1 MTCRKY
7 SQYSKGIII
16 CLVYL
21 LLTLLPILCL
31 GLSGR
36 GFETGILNARR
47 LGLMINSLII
57 AFFTAAV
64 CLLVAVFASLRIHA
78 GFRSTRIRAGSNSPR
93 IHTGSQRWPLLRW
106 YFLLLAPVPPYI
118 YALSYMN
125 LLRFLGRIF
134 PEVLRYRM
142 TGIFPCVAVETF
154 VYLPFACAAALAA
167 LDQVDEK
174 EWSAALVFDSADH
187 VFFKV
192 ILPKQLPW
200 LLSIG
205 AVIFV
210 LSVMD
215 YSIPSLFQV
224 NVYSMEIFS
233 DYSAAGQSVHSLY
246 LSLPLMITAAAV
258 IILSFLPLKNIS
270 ETMKAN
276 AGIRPVYSPALRAAG
291 GAAVVLTL
299 LQILLPLISFIPYI
313 LKPDAEIVSA
323 LEELWNSCLSGLIA
337 VLLLTLPAAAMAL
350 LLASDDPFGKLC
362 KPIIWLTAV
371 LPLCVPGVLTGIGVL
386 KLFSSTP
393 LYVLRTGVFFPAVGL
408 AIRYLPFAALIQ
420 YGCYLRI
427 DRARIRAAAL
437 LQPRTG
443 SAFTRVLLPSMAP
456 GLIISGIVVFLLTL
470 GDVGTSLV
478 LMTAGR
484 EPMSVKIYNYLHYG
498 SSEKVT
504 YFCLMQMAV
513 CIAFMGAV
521 YFLLARPR
529 FTGSSGPEN

>member
-7 SQYSKGIII
+7 SRYSKGLII

-21 LLTLLPILCL
+21 LLTLLPVLCL
-31 GLSGR
+31 AFSGR
-36 GFETGILNARR
+36 GVETGILNARR
-47 LGLMINSLII
+47 LGLMVNSFVI

-64 CLLVAVFASLRIHA
+64 CLVIAVFASLRIHA
-78 GFRSTRIRAGSNSPR
+78 GFRKR
-93 IHTGSQRWPLLRW
+93 PLLRW

-142 TGIFPCVAVETF
+142 TGIFPCVTVETF

-167 LDQVDEK
+167 LDQVNEK
-174 EWSAALVFDSADH
+174 EWSAALVFDSADQ

-200 LLSIG
+200 LLAIG

-246 LSLPLMITAAAV
+246 LSMPLMIMAAAV
-258 IILSFLPLKNIS
+258 IILSFLPLKSIS
-270 ETMKAN
+270 NTMKAKT
-276 AGIRPVYSPALRAAG
+276 GIRPVYSPVLTAAG
-291 GAAVVLTL
+291 GIAVILTL
-299 LQILLPLISFIPYI
+299 LQIVLPLVSFIPYI
-313 LKPDAEIVSA
+313 LAPDAEIVPA
-323 LEELWNSCLSGLIA
+323 LEELWNSCLSGLAA
-337 VLLLTLPAAAMAL
+337 VLLLTVPAAAMAL
-350 LLASDDPFGKLC
+350 LLTSDDPFGKLC
-362 KPIIWLTAV
+362 KPIIWLIAV
-371 LPLCVPGVLTGIGVL
+371 LPLCIPGVLTGIGVL

-393 LYVLRTGVFFPAVGL
+393 LYVLRTGVFLPAAGL
-408 AIRYLPFAALIQ
+408 AMRYLPFAALIQ

-427 DRARIRAAAL
+427 DRERVRAAAL
-437 LQPRTG
+437 LQPRAG
-443 SAFTRVLLPSMAP
+443 LAFTGVLLPLMAP

-513 CIAFMGAV
+513 CVALMGAV

-529 FTGSSGPEN
+529 FKGPSGPDNERDLPDQTMNGE